1 MSLRDELKSAAA
13 NAAGRQQAEDDEL
26 KAAAAAEMN
35 KLADEA
41 YERLTRRMK
50 KAPVQK
56 RWRFED
62 KVTPAVAELLKKRF
76 NKEGY
81 LVIFRFFSIE
91 IIDDDQQ

>member
-13 NAAGRQQAEDDEL
+13 Y
-26 KAAAAAEMN
+26 
-35 KLADEA
+35 DEA
-41 YERLTRRMK
+41 HWYSDEVYERLTRRMK

-56 RWRFED
+56 RWRFLG

-81 LVIFRFFSIE
+81 LVIFRFLSIE